1 MMNGKITWADIID
14 EYDAIDSYNMIEN
27 IYKIIDLPIKKKD
40 ILYDENDIHN
50 NAKESEHQNMIF
62 D

>member
-1 MMNGKITWADIID
+1 MNGKITWADIID

>member
-1 MMNGKITWADIID
+1 MNTKITWADIID

>member
-1 MMNGKITWADIID
+1 MNAKITWADIID